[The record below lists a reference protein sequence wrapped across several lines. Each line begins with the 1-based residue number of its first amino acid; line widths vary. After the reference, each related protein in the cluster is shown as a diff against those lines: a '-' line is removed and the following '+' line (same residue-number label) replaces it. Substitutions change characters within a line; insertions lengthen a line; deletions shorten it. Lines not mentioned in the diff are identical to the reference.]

1 MQDSPISKSS
11 NFKILEAAVGP
22 HATIPQFCMKYDVV
36 EQAKNYLLDKIG
48 AKPDFAIIMG
58 SGVSAVD
65 ELLTHA
71 VRVHYITIPNCPVP
85 KVAGHS
91 GQAIFGK
98 AHGMN
103 VIVFEGRV
111 HHYEGYS
118 MDEVTFCARLIG
130 RAGAKALLLTNAAGA
145 INTSF
150 RDGNL
155 MLISDHINLMGTN
168 PLCGPNDDRW
178 GPRFVDQTGVYDA
191 ELRRKLQEAAKYSA
205 VDVVEGVYAA
215 VPGPS
220 YETPAEVRYLRA
232 IGADAVGMSTVPEAI
247 VARHMGLKVAGISL
261 LTNKGAE
268 TSGRHIDH
276 NEVLNKT
283 AQMNADVGML
293 LLRFFETHVQ

>member
-1 MQDSPISKSS
+1 MAQFPCFVAFQSV
-11 NFKILEAAVGP
+11 AADEDC
-22 HATIPQFCMKYDVV
+22 FMKYEAV
-36 EQAKNYLLDKIG
+36 EHAKDYLLNKIG
-48 AKPDFAIIMG
+48 AVPDFAIMMG

-85 KVAGHS
+85 KVAGHR

-98 AHGMN
+98 AHGLN

-111 HHYEGYS
+111 HHYEGHS
-118 MDEVTFCARLIG
+118 MEDVTFCTRLIG
-130 RAGAKALLLTNAAGA
+130 RAGAKTLLLTNAAGA
-145 INTSF
+145 INPGF
-150 RDGNL
+150 KEGNL
-155 MLISDHINLMGTN
+155 MLISDHINLMGIN
-168 PLCGPNDDRW
+168 PLTGPNEDRW
-178 GPRFVDQTGVYDA
+178 GQRFLDQTGVYDA
-191 ELRRKLQEAAKYSA
+191 DLRRKFQEAAKHSG

-220 YETPAEVRYLRA
+220 YETPAEVRYLRT

-261 LTNKGAE
+261 LTNMAAG
-268 TSGRHIDH
+268 TSGRHINHD
-276 NEVLNKT
+276 EVLSKT

>member
-1 MQDSPISKSS
+1 MDLPDKD
-11 NFKILEAAVGP
+11 
-22 HATIPQFCMKYDVV
+22 CMKYDAV

-48 AKPDFAIIMG
+48 AAPDFAIIMG

-85 KVAGHS
+85 KVAGHN
-91 GQAIFGK
+91 GHAIFGK
-98 AHGMN
+98 ARGLN

-111 HHYEGYS
+111 HYYEGYS
-118 MDEVTFCARLIG
+118 MDDVTFCARLIG
-130 RAGAKALLLTNAAGA
+130 KSGAKTLLLTNAAGA
-145 INTSF
+145 INASF
-150 RDGNL
+150 KEGNL
-155 MLISDHINLMGTN
+155 MVISDHINLMGAN
-168 PLCGPNDDRW
+168 PLAGPNDDRW
-178 GPRFVDQTGVYDA
+178 GPRFVDQSDVYDA
-191 ELRRKLQEAAKYSA
+191 DLRRKLQEAGKHSG

-215 VPGPS
+215 VLGPS
-220 YETPAEVRYLRA
+220 YETPAEVRYLRS

-261 LTNKGAE
+261 LTNKGAG
-268 TSGRHIDH
+268 SPGQPINHD
-276 NEVLNKT
+276 EVLNKT

>member
-1 MQDSPISKSS
+1 MAQFPCFVAFQSV
-11 NFKILEAAVGP
+11 AADEDC
-22 HATIPQFCMKYDVV
+22 FMKYEAD
-36 EQAKNYLLDKIG
+36 EHAKDYLLNKIG
-48 AKPDFAIIMG
+48 AVPDFAIMMG

-85 KVAGHS
+85 KVAGHR

-98 AHGMN
+98 AHGLN

-111 HHYEGYS
+111 HHYEGHS
-118 MDEVTFCARLIG
+118 MEDVTFCTRLIG
-130 RAGAKALLLTNAAGA
+130 RAGAKTLLLTNAAGA
-145 INTSF
+145 INPAF
-150 RDGNL
+150 KEGNL
-155 MLISDHINLMGTN
+155 MLISDHINLMAIN
-168 PLCGPNDDRW
+168 PLTGPNEDRW
-178 GPRFVDQTGVYDA
+178 GQRFLDQTGVYDA
-191 ELRRKLQEAAKYSA
+191 DLRRKFQEAAKHSG

-220 YETPAEVRYLRA
+220 YETPAEVRYLRT

-261 LTNKGAE
+261 LTNMAAG
-268 TSGRHIDH
+268 TSGRHINHD
-276 NEVLNKT
+276 EVLSKT